1 MSSVTES
8 SSPSGGGLVGFLGTL
23 VWRAGT
29 LGLGLGTIVATL
41 LYFKQESMLYF
52 PEIGGIP
59 RRPRDNPRRYRS
71 PKEHSIPFESH
82 HIECE
87 DGVSIHAWLL
97 FRSAE
102 NSSSANTS
110 GGSSNSNNLPT
121 LIFFHGNAGNI
132 GLRLPNAIQ
141 MMRHLNV
148 NVLMC
153 EYRGYGESD
162 SVKPNEKGLKLDAE
176 AALRFIS
183 KHPLIDSSKLFLF
196 GRSLGGAVAFH
207 LAQYAEKT
215 GLPLAGVIVENT
227 FLSIS
232 SMVDALLPYVAPFK
246 PLVLRMDWNSE
257 RIVPKLQLPVL
268 YLAGGRDEL
277 VPHSHMMTLY
287 RTTNRSRLVRMHVV
301 DDGTH
306 NETWLQGGQEYW
318 DAIAQFMSQTVET
331 TGECL
336 PQSVPSK
343 STSQAGVDAPV
354 EVSAIETDVTTTT
367 TSSSSIPLMPSKL
380 MGMAQEAVRGSS
392 TRHSGSGGGV
402 GPGKKD
408 E

>member
-1 MSSVTES
+1 MSSMTES
-8 SSPSGGGLVGFLGTL
+8 SGSSGSHGLVGFLGTL
-23 VWRAGT
+23 LWRGGT
-29 LGLGLGTIVATL
+29 LLAVGLGTIVAL

-71 PKEHSIPFESH
+71 PAEHSIPFESH

-87 DGVSIHAWLL
+87 DGVNIHAWLL
-97 FRSAE
+97 FRSE
-102 NSSSANTS
+102 NANKV
-110 GGSSNSNNLPT
+110 PT

-148 NVLMC
+148 NIMMC

-162 SVKPNEKGLKLDAE
+162 SVKPNEAGLRLDAE

-183 KHPLIDSSKLFLF
+183 KHPQIDNSKLFLF
-196 GRSLGGAVAFH
+196 GRSLGGAVSFH
-207 LAQYAEKT
+207 LAQYAEKM

-257 RIVPKLQLPVL
+257 RIVPRLQLPVL

-287 RTTNRSRLVRMHVV
+287 RTTKRSRLVRMHVV
-301 DDGTH
+301 EEGTH

-318 DAIAQFMSQTVET
+318 DAILQFLTQTLET

-336 PQSVPSK
+336 PQS
-343 STSQAGVDAPV
+343 AP
-354 EVSAIETDVTTTT
+354 TK
-367 TSSSSIPLMPSKL
+367 SSSQCEAAAEIGIEVTAGNNVNGSSNENSIPLMPSKL
-380 MGMAQEAVRGSS
+380 MSMAQEAVRGASS
-392 TRHSGSGGGV
+392 TSGKSGV
-402 GPGKKD
+402 DPNKKD